1 MSKGGGTTTQTT
13 QNTLDPQIKQL
24 LMSNYNRAA
33 GIANKPF
40 TPYTGES
47 VAGFTPDQ
55 LTGQSLLK
63 TIGQSNLG
71 DSTLNS
77 AIGTAGNVAG
87 YTPNNISAGT
97 LSNTDLSPYMN
108 PYQSD
113 VIDATM
119 KQLGLARDTGIMSDN
134 QRASAAGAFGGDRQ
148 AVLNSLT
155 NKNYLDTAGSTLAG
169 LNSANFSQAQNAA
182 TSDLNRQYSAD
193 AANQSAGLQGAG
205 LNLNASSLL
214 GNLSNQQIQE
224 ALGKAGVVSAVG
236 DQQQQN
242 QQQKDDAAYQE
253 FLRKIGYPA
262 QQQQLL
268 NQSLGL
274 IPAVTNSSTTG
285 TQPGQSPL
293 SGIGSALSGVAAI
306 AGLFSDRDLKRD
318 IKTVRYDAKGRRW
331 VTFRYI
337 WSDEVHY
344 GVIAQEVEKTDPQ
357 AVRKTLL
364 GRVVDYDML
373 REAA

>member
-13 QNTLDPQIKQL
+13 TNTLDPQIKAL

-40 TPYTGES
+40 TPYTGEF

-55 LTGQSLLK
+55 LAGQTALK
-63 TIGQSNLG
+63 
-71 DSTLNS
+71 
-77 AIGTAGNVAG
+77 AIGTGDIGDAALNGAINTATNVSG
-87 YTPNNISAGT
+87 YTPDKVTAGT

-108 PYQSD
+108 PFQQD

-119 KQLGLARDTGIMSDN
+119 KQLGQARDAGIMSDN

-155 NKNYLDTAGSTLAG
+155 DKNYLNTAASTLAG
-169 LNSANFSQAQNAA
+169 LNSANFAQAQNAA
-182 TSDLNRQYSAD
+182 TNDLNRQFSA
-193 AANQSAGLQGAG
+193 ATANQGAGLQGAG

-214 GNLSNQQIQE
+214 GDLSNQQIQE
-224 ALGKAGVVSAVG
+224 ALGKAGVISAVG
-236 DQQQQN
+236 DQQQQL
-242 QQQKDDAAYQE
+242 QQQRDDAAYQE

-262 QQQQLL
+262 QMQQLL

-274 IPAVTNSSTTG
+274 IPAVTNSTTTG
-285 TQPGQSPL
+285 TQPGQSQL
-293 SGIGSALSGVAAI
+293 GGIGSALSGIAAI
-306 AGLFSDRDLKRD
+306 GGLFSDRDLKRD
-318 IKTVRYDAKGRRW
+318 IKTVRYDARGRRW
-331 VTFRYI
+331 VTFRYV